1 MANSERIHIDLAS
14 IGTTSAKAAKTG
26 PGMGKSK
33 AFKGSKVK
41 GKSPKKPPTPV
52 KPPSKPTKPGKGK
65 P

>member
-1 MANSERIHIDLAS
+1 MANSERFHINLAS

-41 GKSPKKPPTPV
+41 GKSPVKNPTPV
-52 KPPSKPTKPGKGK
+52 KPPTKPSKGKGGK
-65 P
+65 

>member
-1 MANSERIHIDLAS
+1 MANSERIHINLAS

-41 GKSPKKPPTPV
+41 GKTAIKNPTPV
-52 KPPSKPTKPGKGK
+52 KPKPKPGKPGK
-65 P
+65 K